1 MAASRVRRRD
11 HEEEHDNEERW
22 LLTYADMI
30 TLLMVLF
37 IVLFSIGQINIKKFE
52 QLRSGLAASFGTSQN
67 AVLDGGAGV
76 LDGGESPLDEQSA
89 QQILDQ
95 QRAAAAA
102 STRQLQQ
109 TADEVKKALAGQGL
123 GDKVTFRLEA
133 RGLVLQIVTDQVLF
147 DLGKA
152 DLRPEGRAVLDGLA
166 AALKDVPNAISVE
179 GHTDNRPISGFPFTS
194 NWELST
200 YRATTVVR
208 YLIDEKGLDR
218 KRISAAG
225 YGEERPLVPNDT
237 AAHQSQNRRVEIVVL
252 APAQTT
258 PADGST
264 TPETNAPETNTN
276 TSTNTSTTDGG
287 TGGSAG
293 GERGQGAS

>member
-1 MAASRVRRRD
+1 VAASRVRRRD

-76 LDGGESPLDEQSA
+76 LDGGESPINEQSA
-89 QQILDQ
+89 QEILDQ

-166 AALKDVPNAISVE
+166 VALKDVPNAISVE

-237 AAHQSQNRRVEIVVL
+237 PAHQSQNRRVEIVVL
-252 APAQTT
+252 APAQVTR
-258 PADGST
+258 ADGST
-264 TPETNAPETNTN
+264 TPATNASDTN
-276 TSTNTSTTDGG
+276 TSTTSATDGG
-287 TGGSAG
+287 TGGSTG

>member
-1 MAASRVRRRD
+1 VAQRVRRRD

-67 AVLDGGAGV
+67 AVLEGGPSV
-76 LDGGESPLDEQSA
+76 LDGGDSPLDAQSA
-89 QQILDQ
+89 QEILDQ
-95 QRAAAAA
+95 QRAAQDAA
-102 STRQLQQ
+102 TKQLKD
-109 TADEVKKALAGQGL
+109 AAEEVKKTLAGQGL
-123 GDKVTFRLEA
+123 GDKVTFRLED

-166 AALKDVPNAISVE
+166 TALKQVPNNIAVE
-179 GHTDNRPISGFPFTS
+179 GHTDNRPISGFPFAS
-194 NWELST
+194 NWELSS
-200 YRATTVVR
+200 YRATTVLR
-208 YLIDEKGLDR
+208 YLVEQRGLDR
-218 KRISAAG
+218 TKISAAG

-237 AAHQSQNRRVEIVVL
+237 PQHQAQNRRVEIVVL
-252 APAQTT
+252 RPTT
-258 PADGST
+258 KVASSSDS
-264 TPETNAPETNTN
+264 
-276 TSTNTSTTDGG
+276 SSSSTTDGSTDG
-287 TGGSAG
+287 STGGSTG
-293 GERGQGAS
+293 RNQGQGAS

>member
-1 MAASRVRRRD
+1 VAASRVRRRD

-76 LDGGESPLDEQSA
+76 LDGGESPINEQSA
-89 QQILDQ
+89 QEILDQ
-95 QRAAAAA
+95 QRAAQAAA
-102 STRQLQQ
+102 QRQLQQ
-109 TADEVKKALAGQGL
+109 AADEVKKTLAGQGL
-123 GDKVTFRLEA
+123 GDKVTFRFED

-152 DLRPEGRAVLDGLA
+152 DLRPEGRSVLDGLA
-166 AALKDVPNAISVE
+166 TALKQVPNNIAVE
-179 GHTDNRPISGFPFTS
+179 GHTDDRPISGFPFAS
-194 NWELST
+194 NWELSS
-200 YRATTVVR
+200 YRATTVLR
-208 YLIDEKGLDR
+208 YLVEQKGLDR
-218 KRISAAG
+218 KRISSTG
-225 YGEERPLVPNDT
+225 YGEERPIVPNDT
-237 AAHQSQNRRVEIVVL
+237 PQHQAQNRRVEIVVL
-252 APAQTT
+252 APTQVIKAGTNGQ
-258 PADGST
+258 ST
-264 TPETNAPETNTN
+264 TST
-276 TSTNTSTTDGG
+276 TSTISTTDGG
-287 TGGSAG
+287 TGGSTG